1 MIRTIGPTSKECVT
15 KLILKLKLL
24 KNYFTIIS
32 LTKLMATRVKRGKSS
47 TILHLA
53 RPSSI
58 REINLN
64 GTTISESSDLSNAFN
79 DHFSSIGPKLA
90 NDIPLSNNRDFTQ
103 RRRECL
109 TTAFATERNW
119 DDNLVL
125 STVKVTLRN
134 NGFQDG
140 VPYFWREIQNTIL
153 GLELSLFIG
162 LLRFIC
168 QIVHFKTW
176 INNQ

>member
-1 MIRTIGPTSKECVT
+1 MLLWLLHSSKITIGTLRSDDGVRDRKELGRQPRSVDC
-15 KLILKLKLL
+15 
-24 KNYFTIIS
+24 
-32 LTKLMATRVKRGKSS
+32 
-47 TILHLA
+47 
-53 RPSSI
+53 
-58 REINLN
+58 
-64 GTTISESSDLSNAFN
+64 
-79 DHFSSIGPKLA
+79 
-90 NDIPLSNNRDFTQ
+90 Q
-103 RRRECL
+103 
-109 TTAFATERNW
+109 
-119 DDNLVL
+119 
-125 STVKVTLRN
+125 VTLRN